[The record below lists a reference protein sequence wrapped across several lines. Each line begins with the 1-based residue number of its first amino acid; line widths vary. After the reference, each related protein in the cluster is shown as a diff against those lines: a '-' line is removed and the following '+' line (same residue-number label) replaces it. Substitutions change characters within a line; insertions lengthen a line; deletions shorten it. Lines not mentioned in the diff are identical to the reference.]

1 MKRFIENRPSSDTAR
16 RPLPPLAGNLLFLGA
31 LFAMSLLVMA
41 IEKPLFLLWYH
52 AQAAEA
58 SAAELALVVWNGLK
72 LDQTVA
78 GYITALPLLVVLAA
92 LWIPGRWS
100 RSVLKGYLLVIAA
113 VAATAF
119 AANLALYEYWAFPLD
134 SSVLQYLASP
144 KEALASV
151 TAGQLLLQLLVAA
164 AVFGGMA
171 WCYLRVLRLY
181 DPARRSTHRAG
192 STLVL
197 LLAAGVLFLPIRG
210 GVSVATANVSK
221 VYFSGRMF
229 LNHAAVNPLFSF
241 LSTLSDGDDALYEYE
256 FFPEP
261 ERAAIFEP
269 LRGDLPAGI
278 GTDTLLRTRRPNVVL
293 FLVESFG
300 RSTVDERVGGEPVAP
315 EFQRLKGE
323 GVYFD
328 NLFANSFRT
337 DRGTV
342 AVLSGF
348 PAQTKM
354 SVMKLP
360 VKSQRLPSIAR
371 SLRREGYA
379 TSFYYGGDLNFT
391 NTASYLYGTGFD
403 RLTWQKD
410 LHFDAPTSKWGYA
423 DDVVIDAF
431 TDHVLAEAASQRP
444 FFAAMLTLSS
454 HEPFDVPF
462 AKFDDP
468 MLNAMAFTDACLGRF
483 VERVRQTPVWKD
495 LLVILIA
502 DHAYPYPY
510 GIANSD
516 ALRHRIPMLWLGGAV
531 RRPAVVETYGSQ
543 SDLAATLLAQLGI
556 AHGDFLFSRDLFD
569 PARPKFGYWC
579 FNNGFGVADAGGTT
593 IFDCTSARVI
603 SPDSTAAQLR
613 DGKAMLQTTT
623 RRYGSCKNPEN
634 RNPICAIRC
643 MNFDYAEFKNRPFGR
658 GGSYRYRKIG
668 EGREN
673 RPYGTGS

>member
-113 VAATAF
+113 VSATAF

-278 GTDTLLRTRRPNVVL
+278 RTDTLLRTRRPNVVL

-483 VERVRQTPVWKD
+483 VERVRQTPVWDD

-613 DGKAMLQTTT
+613 DGKAMLQTT
-623 RRYGSCKNPEN
+623 YK
-634 RNPICAIRC
+634 AIR
-643 MNFDYAEFKNRPFGR
+643 EL
-658 GGSYRYRKIG
+658 
-668 EGREN
+668 
-673 RPYGTGS
+673 

>member
-348 PAQTKM
+348 PAQTTM

-603 SPDSTAAQLR
+603 SPDLSL
-613 DGKAMLQTTT
+613 
-623 RRYGSCKNPEN
+623 
-634 RNPICAIRC
+634 IHI
-643 MNFDYAEFKNRPFGR
+643 
-658 GGSYRYRKIG
+658 
-668 EGREN
+668 
-673 RPYGTGS
+673 

>member
-171 WCYLRVLRLY
+171 LCYLRVLRLY

-483 VERVRQTPVWKD
+483 VERVRQTPVWDD

-613 DGKAMLQTTT
+613 DGKAMLQTT
-623 RRYGSCKNPEN
+623 YK
-634 RNPICAIRC
+634 AIR
-643 MNFDYAEFKNRPFGR
+643 EL
-658 GGSYRYRKIG
+658 
-668 EGREN
+668 
-673 RPYGTGS
+673 

>member
-483 VERVRQTPVWKD
+483 VERVRQTPVWDD

-531 RRPAVVETYGSQ
+531 RRPTVVETYGSQ

-593 IFDCTSARVI
+593 IFDCTAARVI

-613 DGKAMLQTTT
+613 DGKAMLQTT
-623 RRYGSCKNPEN
+623 YK
-634 RNPICAIRC
+634 AIR
-643 MNFDYAEFKNRPFGR
+643 EL
-658 GGSYRYRKIG
+658 
-668 EGREN
+668 
-673 RPYGTGS
+673 

>member
-300 RSTVDERVGGEPVAP
+300 RSTVNERVGGEPVAP

-483 VERVRQTPVWKD
+483 VERVRQTPVWND

-613 DGKAMLQTTT
+613 DGKAMLQTT
-623 RRYGSCKNPEN
+623 YK
-634 RNPICAIRC
+634 AIR
-643 MNFDYAEFKNRPFGR
+643 EL
-658 GGSYRYRKIG
+658 
-668 EGREN
+668 
-673 RPYGTGS
+673 

>member
-113 VAATAF
+113 VSATAF

-468 MLNAMAFTDACLGRF
+468 MLNAMAFTDASLGRF
-483 VERVRQTPVWKD
+483 VERVRQTPVWND

-569 PARPKFGYWC
+569 PACPKFGYWC

-613 DGKAMLQTTT
+613 DGKAMLQTT
-623 RRYGSCKNPEN
+623 YK
-634 RNPICAIRC
+634 AIR
-643 MNFDYAEFKNRPFGR
+643 EL
-658 GGSYRYRKIG
+658 
-668 EGREN
+668 
-673 RPYGTGS
+673 

>member
-113 VAATAF
+113 VSATAF

-144 KEALASV
+144 KEAQASV

-613 DGKAMLQTTT
+613 DGKAMLQTT
-623 RRYGSCKNPEN
+623 YK
-634 RNPICAIRC
+634 AIR
-643 MNFDYAEFKNRPFGR
+643 EL
-658 GGSYRYRKIG
+658 
-668 EGREN
+668 
-673 RPYGTGS
+673 

>member
-278 GTDTLLRTRRPNVVL
+278 RTDTLLRTRRPNVVL

-403 RLTWQKD
+403 QLTWQKD

-613 DGKAMLQTTT
+613 DGKAMLQTT
-623 RRYGSCKNPEN
+623 YK
-634 RNPICAIRC
+634 AIR
-643 MNFDYAEFKNRPFGR
+643 EL
-658 GGSYRYRKIG
+658 
-668 EGREN
+668 
-673 RPYGTGS
+673 